1 MEYVLLAVSFA
12 VILAGALLFT
22 NAVEWAG
29 HKLGLGEGATGSL
42 LAAVGTAMPETLIPI
57 VAIIGGAEGSEDVAI
72 GAIIGA
78 PFLLA
83 TIAMAL
89 VGVSALIFS
98 DRREQGTGCEA
109 HVETLDRD
117 LIFFLVFF
125 APASSSGSSSPR
137 RSTSRSRSSSCS
149 PTGFYVRATLRGGGE
164 VQDAETIGPLYM
176 DRTPGD
182 EPPGATVMLQL
193 IVGLGAIVGGAHL
206 FVEELIHVAEDIGIE
221 PLVLSLVLAPL
232 ATELP
237 EKANS
242 FFWVSDGKDS
252 LALGN
257 ITGAMVFQST
267 IPIAFGLA
275 FTDWDLDQ
283 FAIVSGALGLAGGVV
298 AYWALRLR
306 GRFEALADRRSGRR
320 SSSPSSATWRS
331 PDELSPGLS
340 RSPQQRRGPR
350 RRALRRGLLD
360 HLGDRALG
368 VDDERRALDAHV
380 RLAVVASSRPR
391 CRTPRRR
398 RDRDRR
404 AG

>member
-1 MEYVLLAVSFA
+1 MEYVLLAASFA

-29 HKLGLGEGATGSL
+29 NKLEIGEGATGSI

-57 VAIIGGAEGSEDVAI
+57 VAIIGGTEGAEDVAV

-89 VGVSALIFS
+89 VGISALIFKN
-98 DRREQGTGCEA
+98 RREQGTKLRA

-117 LIFFLVFF
+117 LLFFLVFF
-125 APASSSGSSSPR
+125 AAGIA
-137 RSTSRSRSSSCS
+137 
-149 PTGFYVRATLRGGGE
+149 TGVVLPEALHVPFAIVFVLAYVVYVRLTLRGGGE
-164 VQDAETIGPLYM
+164 IQQEESIGALYL

-182 EPPGATVMLQL
+182 NPPGGAVILQL
-193 IVGLGAIVGGAHL
+193 VIGLGAIVGGAHL
-206 FVEELIHVAEDIGIE
+206 FVEELITVAEHIGIE

-242 FFWVSDGKDS
+242 FFWVKDGKDS

-257 ITGAMVFQST
+257 ITGAMVFQSM
-267 IPIAFGLA
+267 IPIAVGLLL
-275 FTDWDLDQ
+275 TDWDLNH
-283 FAIVSGALGLAGGVV
+283 FAVLSGALGLAGGVV

-306 GRFEALADRRSGRR
+306 GRFEAL
-320 SSSPSSATWRS
+320 PIVIWSALFTAFIVYVS
-331 PDELSPGLS
+331 
-340 RSPQQRRGPR
+340 
-350 RRALRRGLLD
+350 
-360 HLGDRALG
+360 
-368 VDDERRALDAHV
+368 
-380 RLAVVASSRPR
+380 VA
-391 CRTPRRR
+391 
-398 RDRDRR
+398 
-404 AG
+404 

>member
-1 MEYVLLAVSFA
+1 MEYVLLATSFA

-22 NAVEWAG
+22 NAIEWAG
-29 HKLGLGEGATGSL
+29 HKLEIGEGATGSI

-57 VAIIGGAEGSEDVAI
+57 VAIIGGAEGAEDVAV

-89 VGVSALIFS
+89 VGISALLFKG
-98 DRREQGTGCEA
+98 RREQGTELRA

-125 APASSSGSSSPR
+125 AAGIA
-137 RSTSRSRSSSCS
+137 
-149 PTGFYVRATLRGGGE
+149 TGLVAPEGLHLPLALVFIAAYAVYVRQTLRGGGAIQQE
-164 VQDAETIGPLYM
+164 ETIGPLYL

-182 EPPGATVMLQL
+182 NPPRGAVIFQL
-193 IVGLGAIVGGAHL
+193 IIGLGAIVGGAHL
-206 FVEELIHVAEDIGIE
+206 FVEELIHVADQIGIE

-242 FFWVSDGKDS
+242 FFWVKDGKDS

-267 IPIAFGLA
+267 IPIAVGLA
-275 FTDWDLDQ
+275 LTDWDLDRY
-283 FAIVSGALGLAGGVV
+283 AVISGALGLAGGVV

-306 GRFEALADRRSGRR
+306 GRFEALPIAIW
-320 SSSPSSATWRS
+320 T
-331 PDELSPGLS
+331 
-340 RSPQQRRGPR
+340 
-350 RRALRRGLLD
+350 ALFT
-360 HLGDRALG
+360 AFI
-368 VDDERRALDAHV
+368 VYV
-380 RLAVVASSRPR
+380 SVA
-391 CRTPRRR
+391 
-398 RDRDRR
+398 
-404 AG
+404 